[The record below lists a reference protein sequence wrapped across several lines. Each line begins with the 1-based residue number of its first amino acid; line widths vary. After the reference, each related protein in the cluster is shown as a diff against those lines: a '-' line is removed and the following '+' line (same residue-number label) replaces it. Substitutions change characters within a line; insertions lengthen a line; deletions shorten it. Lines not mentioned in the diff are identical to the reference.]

1 MQTSNRCYNP
11 IDSHPSFDPSA
22 VSVLPM
28 SDFEI
33 PSASPADPNEVGNE
47 PSEVTRLL
55 LQWRQGDE
63 QALEEVTPLV
73 YEELRRLARRYM
85 RGEAGGHV
93 LQTTALVHEAFLK
106 LVDLELHWQDR
117 VHFFGMASR
126 LMRRV
131 LVDFA
136 RRQRAE
142 KRGGG
147 AHRVELDEGLISGM
161 PDFDLLALDQALGK
175 LGEIDERKLR
185 VVEMRCFGGLTIEEV
200 AEVLGVSHA
209 TVERDL
215 SFSRAW
221 LARKV
226 GGGAG

>member
-1 MQTSNRCYNP
+1 MARSPSPTS
-11 IDSHPSFDPSA
+11 A
-22 VSVLPM
+22 
-28 SDFEI
+28 
-33 PSASPADPNEVGNE
+33 E
-47 PSEVTRLL
+47 PSSTATGSEPSQVTRLL
-55 LQWRQGDE
+55 LEWRQGDAD
-63 QALEEVTPLV
+63 ALEQVTPLI
-73 YEELRRLARRYM
+73 YDELRRLARHFM
-85 RGEAGGHV
+85 REEGEGHV

-117 VHFFGMASR
+117 VHFFAVASR

-136 RRQRAE
+136 RRRRAD

-147 AHRVELDEGLISGM
+147 APVVSLDESLVGGM
-161 PDFDLLALDQALGK
+161 PDFDLLALDQALQQ
-175 LGEIDERKLR
+175 LAQIDERKLR

-200 AEVLGVSHA
+200 AEVLQVSHA

-221 LARKV
+221 LARRL
-226 GGGAG
+226 GGAPR